1 VAVYLRVTSDDI
13 AAVGAAVRKL
23 GDGRTVVNEMAKE
36 IRDAVPPVRAAARQH
51 ALAFLPKRGG
61 LNAWVAAASVRAAVR
76 RGPRSA
82 GVSLVAGRNS
92 RRRRADLD
100 RLDRDGRLR
109 HPLYGDRDF
118 WYLQSVQPGWFT
130 AAVVD
135 HTDDFADAIADA
147 VDTAARKVGL

>member
-1 VAVYLRVTSDDI
+1 VAVYLRVTSDDL
-13 AAVGAAVRKL
+13 AAVGAAVRAL

-36 IRDAVPPVRAAARQH
+36 IRDAVPPVRAAARKH

-61 LNAWVAAASVRAAVR
+61 LNTWVAAASVRAAVR
-76 RGPRSA
+76 RGPRTA

-100 RLDRDGRLR
+100 RLDRSGRLR
-109 HPLYGDRDF
+109 HPTYGHSP
-118 WYLQSVQPGWFT
+118 WVLQSVQPGWFT
-130 AAVVD
+130 DPVVD
-135 HTDDFADAIADA
+135 HADDFADAIAEA